1 MIAAEQWYEYQ
12 KQYQKYGL
20 DMRPEEESISQR
32 ERRKQEREA
41 ARAKGLTL
49 KLGSDHRVMLSI
61 VVAGAI
67 VLMMVVVMVSY
78 AAKVTY
84 DINTIM
90 AENDVISGEIED
102 LDVKLLSSNTIVYVE
117 SQAKDKLG
125 MKNPD
130 NSHRVFLS
138 TSETPEEGFADM
150 LKAKAYN

>member
-12 KQYQKYGL
+12 KQYQQYGL
-20 DMRPEEESISQR
+20 DMRPEEERVSQR

-41 ARAKGLTL
+41 ALARGMVL
-49 KLGSDHRVMLSI
+49 KLSGDHKVMFALI
-61 VVAGAI
+61 IAIAI

-84 DINTIM
+84 DINTIK
-90 AENDVISGEIED
+90 AENDVIIGEIED
-102 LDVKLLSSNTIVYVE
+102 LDVQMLSSNTVIYIE
-117 SQAKDKLG
+117 SQAKETLG

-130 NSHRVFLS
+130 NKHCVYLS